1 MKLGRKLAV
10 PVTESDHAKGPANAV
25 LELVEYGDYECPYCG
40 QAFPIVS
47 RLLETFG
54 EDLHYVFRN
63 FPLQETHP
71 RALDA
76 AKAAEAAG
84 LQRRFWPMHQTIY
97 ENQNSL
103 DLDSLL
109 GFAEEMNLN
118 LNQFERAMKSP
129 TIMRRIDTDIE
140 GAKKSGV
147 TSTPS
152 FFVNGRK
159 YDGDWSYE
167 SLRDVLQAI
176 KNGETLEGYFKA
188 A

>member
-1 MKLGRKLAV
+1 M
-10 PVTESDHAKGPANAV
+10 
-25 LELVEYGDYECPYCG
+25 
-40 QAFPIVS
+40 
-47 RLLETFG
+47 
-54 EDLHYVFRN
+54 
-63 FPLQETHP
+63 
-71 RALDA
+71 
-76 AKAAEAAG
+76 
-84 LQRRFWPMHQTIY
+84 
-97 ENQNSL
+97 
-103 DLDSLL
+103 

-129 TIMRRIDTDIE
+129 TIMRRIENDIK
-140 GAKKSGV
+140 GALQSGV
-147 TSTPS
+147 SATPS